1 MHLLHTADQRGQNRG
16 RKRKSVCARW
26 RNSDGLPA
34 SVSHRSDHFREHQRS
49 QQPRFEIE
57 TANAE
62 LQHAGGTQYASAN
75 DISGK
80 DTEFE
85 SPEQLLSAAHRT
97 REAGYRRI
105 DAFSPMPI
113 EGLAEAVG
121 FYSTRLPLIV
131 LLGGM
136 FGA

>member
-1 MHLLHTADQRGQNRG
+1 MHLLYTADQRGQNRG

-80 DTEFE
+80 DTESESGDFHELMIMNPKRIYGLVAEFE
-85 SPEQLLSAAHRT
+85 SP
-97 REAGYRRI
+97 
-105 DAFSPMPI
+105 
-113 EGLAEAVG
+113 
-121 FYSTRLPLIV
+121 
-131 LLGGM
+131 
-136 FGA
+136 